1 MTSIFHYIKT
11 PKDTTGLNNSII
23 TRRKKCF
30 LVCLNSFSPANE
42 IVIKLKP
49 WGWQNGRS
57 KHYMRWLKS
66 PCIRLGCKRTW
77 GRDVSTFN
85 EEKNFFSSTSSKLT
99 YSKDWNV
106 KILGIWERM
115 EQWRGRIAHFW
126 ITSSPWVWLGDCS
139 QRRTSICSYCFVWGL
154 SLLPL
159 PTHNG
164 NYSVY
169 FKYLLL
175 LFC

>member
-1 MTSIFHYIKT
+1 MAEV
-11 PKDTTGLNNSII
+11 NI
-23 TRRKKCF
+23 T
-30 LVCLNSFSPANE
+30 
-42 IVIKLKP
+42 
-49 WGWQNGRS
+49 WDGW
-57 KHYMRWLKS
+57 KAH
-66 PCIRLGCKRTW
+66 CIRLGCKWTW

-169 FKYLLL
+169 FKYLLPLFL
-175 LFC
+175 LNSLFYVYMVIEWRAGSFP